1 MKTFSRAAA
10 VVVVV
15 VEVVVVYWSNVSH
28 GTVGTVT

>member
-15 VEVVVVYWSNVSH
+15 VVVVVYWSNVSH

>member
-15 VEVVVVYWSNVSH
+15 VKVVYWSNVSH

>member
-15 VEVVVVYWSNVSH
+15 VVVVYWSNVSH